1 MSDVKRAILIAAGRG
16 KRLGPHTAAIPKGM
30 VPIGEH
36 PIIGWQWRALAAAG
50 IEELV
55 VIRGY
60 HADVMTEFIS
70 HRLGPETERT
80 SGRSER
86 GPEMERTSERSER
99 GLPVTPPRS
108 LQFFDNHEW
117 ATNNVLLSLACARDA
132 LDTATLI
139 LYSDIIFTPAVAQAA
154 VASPHDIGLV
164 IDRDFRS
171 IYEGRTEHPLDEGEV
186 SDLTDD
192 GRVHRVGK
200 RALAP
205 ADAVGEFIGLVK
217 LSAAGAL
224 ALRSRI
230 DQRVREYAGRD
241 HEPYQR
247 ATTFRNGYLTDV
259 LQDLIDDGIAVHPIL
274 IDGQWRE
281 IDTPQDLE
289 RAGHLVSSAK
299 EWL

>member
-1 MSDVKRAILIAAGRG
+1 MSAVKRAILIAAGRG
-16 KRLGPHTAAIPKGM
+16 KRLGPHTEAIPKGM
-30 VPIGEH
+30 VPVGDH
-36 PIIGWQWRALAAAG
+36 PIIGWQWRALASAG
-50 IEELV
+50 IEDLV

-70 HRLGPETERT
+70 HRLGAAA
-80 SGRSER
+80 
-86 GPEMERTSERSER
+86 
-99 GLPVTPPRS
+99 TPPRS

-117 ATNNVLLSLACARDA
+117 ATNNVLLSLACARAA

-171 IYEGRTEHPLDEGEV
+171 IYVGRTEHPLDEGEV
-186 SDLTDD
+186 ADLSGD
-192 GRVHRVGK
+192 GQVHRVGK

-217 LSAAGAL
+217 LSANGAL
-224 ALRSRI
+224 ALRARI
-230 DQRVREYAGRD
+230 DLRIREYAGRD
-241 HEPYQR
+241 QAPYQR

-259 LQDLIDDGIAVHPIL
+259 LQDLINAGTVVHPVL

-289 RAGHLVSSAK
+289 RASQLVSSAK